1 MNKRRRIMKKL
12 STLVLCMMLV
22 LFTSPLFAAG
32 SQEKAATSDDGTV
45 TLTWW
50 AFPTFGQDP
59 GKPVGSYEAEIIKA
73 FEAANPGIKVQL
85 ETIDFTSGPQKLTAA
100 IEGGTAPDILFD
112 APGRIIEYGR
122 NGKLVSFDDMFTD
135 SYKNDVG
142 NDELIAACSD
152 GSSYWMYPISASPFY
167 MGINKEMWEEAGAL
181 QYVNLEGDRTWTTD
195 DFAKA
200 MEALGKN
207 GNIGLSVYCG
217 GQGGDQG
224 TRALVS
230 NLYGATIADA
240 SNSRYTMNSPEG
252 AKALTLLKDL
262 VDKGYIDAG
271 LSIAAAEE
279 LQLFSQQQIASTIC
293 WGTSNALNY
302 ASDDFT
308 QVSIPFP
315 SNDGV
320 PSLEYL
326 VNGFG
331 IFDNNDAARAE
342 AAKKFVAFVCDD
354 PAWGPKNV
362 VQTGAF
368 PVRSSFGDLYP
379 GNDEYKLLASWTK
392 YYGGY
397 YNTMPGFAAM
407 RTEWWNMLQYVFTG
421 DKTVSQ
427 ALADYDKNSNAV
439 FN

>member
-1 MNKRRRIMKKL
+1 MKKL
-12 STLVLCMMLV
+12 TAIALSLLLVLLA
-22 LFTSPLFAAG
+22 SPLFGAG
-32 SQEKAATSDDGTV
+32 SKEAAPTASDGTV
-45 TLTWW
+45 TITWW
-50 AFPTFGQDP
+50 AFPTFGQDA
-59 GKPVGSYEAEIIKA
+59 GKPAGSYEAELVKA
-73 FEAANPGIKVQL
+73 FEAANPTIKVKL

-100 IEGGTAPDILFD
+100 IEGGTAPDVLFD

-122 NGKLVSFDDMFTD
+122 NGKLVKLDDLFTS
-135 SYKNDVG
+135 SYKSDVG
-142 NDELIAACSD
+142 NADLLAACSD

-195 DFAKA
+195 DFIKA
-200 MEALGKN
+200 MEALGKA
-207 GNIGLSVYCG
+207 GNIGISVYCG

-230 NLYGATIADA
+230 NLYGASIANKE
-240 SNSRYTMNSPEG
+240 NSRYTMNSAEG
-252 AKALTLLKDL
+252 AKALQLLKDL
-262 VDKGYIDAG
+262 VDKEYIDAG

-279 LQLFSQQQIASTIC
+279 LQLFAQQQIGATIC
-293 WGTSNALNY
+293 WGTSNAKNY
-302 ASDDFT
+302 ATDAFT
-308 QVSIPFP
+308 QVSVPFP

-326 VNGFG
+326 VNGFCV
-331 IFDNNDAARAE
+331 FDNKDAARAE
-342 AAKKFVAFVCDD
+342 AAKKFITFISDD
-354 PAWGPKNV
+354 TVWGPKNV

-379 GNDEYKLLASWTK
+379 GNPEYNLLASWTK

-421 DKTVSQ
+421 EKTVAT
-427 ALADYDKNSNAV
+427 ALADYDMNANAV
-439 FN
+439 FAK

>member
-1 MNKRRRIMKKL
+1 MKKL
-12 STLVLCMMLV
+12 STLVLCVMLV

-32 SQEKAATSDDGTV
+32 SQEKAATSDDGTI

-73 FEAANPGIKVQL
+73 FEAANPGVKVQL

-293 WGTSNALNY
+293 W
-302 ASDDFT
+302 
-308 QVSIPFP
+308 
-315 SNDGV
+315 
-320 PSLEYL
+320 
-326 VNGFG
+326 
-331 IFDNNDAARAE
+331 
-342 AAKKFVAFVCDD
+342 
-354 PAWGPKNV
+354 
-362 VQTGAF
+362 
-368 PVRSSFGDLYP
+368 
-379 GNDEYKLLASWTK
+379 
-392 YYGGY
+392 
-397 YNTMPGFAAM
+397 
-407 RTEWWNMLQYVFTG
+407 
-421 DKTVSQ
+421 
-427 ALADYDKNSNAV
+427 
-439 FN
+439 